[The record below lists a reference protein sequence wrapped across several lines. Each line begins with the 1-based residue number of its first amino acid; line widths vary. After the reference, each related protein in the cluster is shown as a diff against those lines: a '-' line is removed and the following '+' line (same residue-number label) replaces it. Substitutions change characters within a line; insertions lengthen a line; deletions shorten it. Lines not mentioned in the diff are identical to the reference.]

1 MKTEWVRGKNRE
13 RLFMKRT
20 DGDRVRVY
28 GKDFKYEGY
37 VKPSDPRFSRRA
49 DGEIVCRGA
58 HPDMIHAHAER
69 ERNSGNTQSR
79 PASAAPSRPSHNMS
93 RSAPEPMERYV
104 PLHPHESYSFSGESD
119 FNLLAALAPI
129 TIPLMLVGIVLM
141 SIAQFGVHILSLMIK
156 GRWNP

>member
-28 GKDFKYEGY
+28 NKDFTYEGY
-37 VKPSDPRFSRRA
+37 VKPADPRFSRRA
-49 DGEIVCRGA
+49 DGEIVCRGT
-58 HPDMIHAHAER
+58 HPDLIHEHAER
-69 ERNSGNTQSR
+69 ERREAAVQSR
-79 PASAAPSRPSHNMS
+79 HTGNVSPRQSSNAYRPAFA
-93 RSAPEPMERYV
+93 PMERYV
-104 PLHPHESYSFSGESD
+104 PLHPYEGSSLSGEFD
-119 FNLLAALAPI
+119 FNILAALAPI

-141 SIAQFGVHILSLMIK
+141 SIANFGLHILSLLIK